1 MSSAYGRVS
10 LPIGTTSVAP
20 QANIKTN
27 VGVEPNLLDIRQ
39 SMVRNADPS
48 QIVIDP
54 TSVNAGGLSILC
66 DEIVVAEKTR
76 LFPGNKMSAFNIF
89 GFSSFAGILAP
100 DRNQQKFEERFIP
113 LGFATS
119 KFDPT
124 GDAPS
129 NDGVSCRKKG
139 SGSTLNTSDQIFYP
153 GDVIAA
159 QFPFLDPEKRAQQY
173 KVLNSLTIPGSQSA
187 FPKPIATIK
196 KVTYADTFNSFREVA
211 KNLVVNNQ
219 RVSVPNYVR
228 RIRSS
233 PYSDDESTAQQLS
246 SVLKM
251 VTGTFGMSLVTS
263 MIQHGLLVPTCP
275 NYANVLTSETDRLNW
290 IASMGARFK
299 DGMLVANNSV
309 WVPGPTDDGDLD
321 DFIADLIATQGDA
334 NRRNFFRAQ
343 AQTWG
348 GRFED
353 IEAVRRGSRAIAIEN
368 QIGALAAIAGVVSD
382 ETKDATA
389 GFVENVELTSVHNT
403 RALFGSLGG
412 LDNYAMMKD
421 LLFRTVSA
429 QTISRTNGLG
439 TVIEGKSTPI
449 AQLHKAYMEVS
460 PMLCHLM
467 GKSFDNAYR
476 LAMCVATSTSSP
488 GELVNYA

>member
-100 DRNQQKFEERFIP
+100 DRNQQKFEARFIP

-159 QFPFLDPEKRAQQY
+159 QFPFLDSEKRAQQY

-187 FPKPIATIK
+187 FPKPVATIK
-196 KVTYADTFNSFREVA
+196 KVTYADTFNSFKEVA
-211 KNLVVNNQ
+211 KNLIVNNQ
-219 RVSVPNYVR
+219 RVSVPNYVS

-251 VTGTFGMSLVTS
+251 VTGTFGMSMVTS

-275 NYANVLTSETDRLNW
+275 NYANVLTSETARLEW
-290 IASMGARFK
+290 IASMGARFTN
-299 DGMLVANNSV
+299 GMLSANNSV
-309 WVPGPTDDGDLD
+309 WTPGPATDDELNR
-321 DFIADLIATQGDA
+321 FITGLENAGGPADQ
-334 NRRNFFRAQ
+334 RNFFRAQ

-348 GRFED
+348 GRFEEID
-353 IEAVRRGSRAIAIEN
+353 AVNRGSRAIAIEN
-368 QIGALAAIAGVVSD
+368 QIGALAAIAGVVRD
-382 ETKDATA
+382 ETKDTA
-389 GFVENVELTSVHNT
+389 GFIENVELTMVHNT
-403 RALFGSLGG
+403 RALFGCLGG

-421 LLFRTVSA
+421 IMFKTVSA

-439 TVIEGKSTPI
+439 TVIDGKSTPI
-449 AQLHKAYMEVS
+449 AQLHKAYMEVA

-467 GKSFDNAYR
+467 GKSFDDAYR